1 MNHQTFRHTSVG
13 LAAALAILTGAA
25 GCGSSARSSNGQSDD
40 SGGTI
45 TLGMISPLS
54 GPSAE
59 TTTDARRGAQVAIN
73 QINAK
78 GGVRK
83 GQKLALKVVN
93 EPTDPA
99 GSATAMRNFASQ
111 GVKVVFGDSLTPDC
125 AAAAPVAET
134 AGILNVSPGC
144 AGSTLTGPNR
154 PTKSFFS
161 AAGSDAMQAYAL
173 GSALPTRFPDVKN
186 LYMVGYDYLPGHETW
201 DYIKKTWQT
210 KDPSLKVRK
219 EYFVPTSQLD
229 FRSIASTL
237 SAAAT
242 GPKKS
247 QGLVLTTYGAGT
259 LALLQQAQ
267 QSGLLDRF
275 SFIAT
280 TFMYYRPALAL
291 KGKAPRVI
299 DSYSYV
305 YWGAHD
311 NPVNKSF
318 VADYQKIADNE
329 YPSDWSFHAYVAT
342 LAVAQALNKVDK
354 VDLPSLV
361 KALEGMTVNG
371 PTGSFTIGADN
382 HQFEFPVIVGDVGGD
397 PSAPDGVKVY
407 GITKIPGE
415 QASSVTFK

>member
-1 MNHQTFRHTSVG
+1 MRDLTVRRTSAAV
-13 LAAALAILTGAA
+13 AAALTVLTGAVA
-25 GCGSSARSSNGQSDD
+25 CGHSARSTTQSTKPT
-40 SGGTI
+40 GTI

-54 GPSAE
+54 GPSAQ
-59 TTTDARRGAQVAIN
+59 TTTDARRGAQVAID
-73 QINAK
+73 QINAA
-78 GGVRK
+78 GGVHG

-99 GSATAMRNFASQ
+99 GSATAMRTFASE
-111 GVKVVFGDSLTPDC
+111 GVKIVFGDSLTPDC
-125 AAAAPVAET
+125 AAAAPVAENL
-134 AGILNVSPGC
+134 GILDLSHGC

-173 GSALPTRFPDVKN
+173 GTALPARYPNVKN

-201 DYIKKTWQT
+201 DYIKKSWTT
-210 KDPSLKVRK
+210 KDPSIKVHNQF
-219 EYFVPTSQLD
+219 FVPTTQLD

-242 GPKKS
+242 APKAS

-275 SFIAT
+275 AFIAT
-280 TFMYYRPALAL
+280 TFMYYQPAVAL
-291 KGKAPRVI
+291 KGKAPRVL

-305 YWGAHD
+305 YWGAHQND
-311 NPVNKSF
+311 VNTKF
-318 VADYQKIADNE
+318 VAAYQKLAGNA
-329 YPSDWSFHAYVAT
+329 YPSDWSFQGYVAA
-342 LAVAQALNKVDK
+342 LAAAQALDK
-354 VDLPSLV
+354 VQTIDLPSLV
-361 KALEGMTVNG
+361 KALEGMTVDG
-371 PTGSFTIGADN
+371 PTGTFTIGADN

-397 PSAPDGVKVY
+397 PSSPDGVKAY
-407 GITKIPGE
+407 GITTIPGA
-415 QASSVTFK
+415 QASAIKLG